1 MTLELT
7 MTANKTPWFQR
18 IADLRKGGS
27 PKDTIPQA
35 LADSWT
41 EIMVEA
47 IRAFH
52 EPDFSMIP
60 AMDYADMTSDKDV
73 GKRIRGYQ
81 EGYDL
86 EYLRLAVGYSEEEFD
101 LKSYDFST
109 LPWPIQRAVVSHWDR
124 LHAEFLETHKGL
136 TYDPN
141 IGYVWLFDDDDGD
154 AVLVPHRDFDCGE
167 KPDEDDLARLAGF
180 DTRGG
185 VAIIVQGPYGA
196 QVDIGVDYDL

>member
-1 MTLELT
+1 MTT
-7 MTANKTPWFQR
+7 TRKPWFQQ
-18 IADLRKGGS
+18 IADLRKGGA

-47 IRAFH
+47 ARAFH

-60 AMDYADMTSDKDV
+60 AMDYADVTSDEDV
-73 GKRIRGYQ
+73 EKRILGYQ
-81 EGYDL
+81 KGYDL
-86 EYLRLAVGYSEEEFD
+86 EYMRRQMGADAGYGDVEFD
-101 LKSYDFST
+101 VDTKSYDFSS

-124 LHAEFLETHKGL
+124 LHAEFLESHEGL
-136 TYDPN
+136 SYYPDV
-141 IGYVWLFDDDDGD
+141 GYVWLFDYDGD
-154 AVLVPHRDFDCGE
+154 TVLIPHRDFDCGE
-167 KPDEDDLARLAGF
+167 IPNEDDLMRLAGF

-185 VAIIVQGPYGA
+185 VAVIVQGPYGA

>member
-1 MTLELT
+1 MTSH
-7 MTANKTPWFQR
+7 KTPWFQR

-47 IRAFH
+47 ISAFH
-52 EPDFSMIP
+52 APDFSMIP
-60 AMDYADMTSDKDV
+60 AMDYADVTSDADV

-86 EYLRLAVGYSEEEFD
+86 EFLRRQVGYEEREGFD
-101 LKSYDFST
+101 ENTKSYDFSL
-109 LPWPIQRAVVSHWDR
+109 LPWPVQRAVVSHWDR
-124 LHAEFLETHKGL
+124 LHAEFLEAHEGL
-136 TYDPN
+136 AYYPDV
-141 IGYVWLFDDDDGD
+141 GYVWLFDNDGD
-154 AVLVPHRDFDCGE
+154 TVRIPHRDFDCGE
-167 KPDEDDLARLAGF
+167 IPNEDDLMRLAGF